1 MAISAP
7 VETPLEVY
15 LHTSYSPDC
24 EWVEGELRER
34 NVGQFDHSN
43 LQGEI
48 FTIFKAGYKARGHK
62 TLIEQRLQ
70 VSPRRR
76 YRVPDVLVIRRED
89 KEQIITKPP
98 LLIVEVLSPDDTITD
113 YDDKITEYLS
123 MGVKCI
129 WVFDPAKQKVW
140 AIGVDGTWMLHTDAV
155 LQCDSLAINVQ
166 ELFRAASE

>member
-1 MAISAP
+1 MALSAP

-24 EWVEGELRER
+24 EWVEGKLRER
-34 NVGQFDHSN
+34 NIGQFDHSN
-43 LQGEI
+43 LQGKV
-48 FTIFKAGYKARGHK
+48 FLTLALQGRGKYHV
-62 TLIEQRLQ
+62 LPEQRLR
-70 VSPRRR
+70 VAPGRC

-123 MGVKCI
+123 MGVNCI
-129 WVFDPAKQKVW
+129 WVFDPTKRKVW
-140 AIGVDGTWMLHTDAV
+140 VIGIDGTWTLHTDAA
-155 LQCDSLAINVQ
+155 LQCDDLAIDVQ